1 MSARSLL
8 EEPSVVVKAL
18 ERPATSA
25 SSDSRGSRGSRRRRR
40 RPDGDTPGT
49 PGTPVRGVEKR
60 VEKRVSKWN
69 PKLQLWEHRDMSLP
83 RGSRLLNARDTYHS
97 NNISALFS
105 DPSTP
110 GRSTKTT
117 TMAVSRD
124 LAKMGLMSEL
134 SAKTLQALS
143 IDPRMRHPRQF
154 SNLTRF
160 AEHAV
165 AQGLKPFAVGRG

>member
-1 MSARSLL
+1 M
-8 EEPSVVVKAL
+8 
-18 ERPATSA
+18 
-25 SSDSRGSRGSRRRRR
+25 
-40 RPDGDTPGT
+40 
-49 PGTPVRGVEKR
+49 
-60 VEKRVSKWN
+60 
-69 PKLQLWEHRDMSLP
+69 P
-83 RGSRLLNARDTYHS
+83 RT
-97 NNISALFS
+97 
-105 DPSTP
+105 TCT
-110 GRSTKTT
+110 TKTT